1 MAETVIA
8 PGNKLQVHRRAP
20 QRERPR
26 MSGFLGAGG
35 AASDSQLAK
44 GGKVRRRQHGGRVR
58 PVEPVEPEV
67 QEGYRPATTGGG
79 AGRFYDPNAATAMT
93 TERATYQGL
102 KNRESEMEWTARG
115 PKANYADE
123 IAPQRREEGRMQP
136 YNLAKGGK
144 VKPGKGKHRL
154 HLIIVMLGK
163 RHPGAISEKAAKRRK
178 LDAVER

>member
-44 GGKVRRRQHGGRVR
+44 GGKV
-58 PVEPVEPEV
+58 
-67 QEGYRPATTGGG
+67 
-79 AGRFYDPNAATAMT
+79 
-93 TERATYQGL
+93 
-102 KNRESEMEWTARG
+102 
-115 PKANYADE
+115 
-123 IAPQRREEGRMQP
+123 
-136 YNLAKGGK
+136 
-144 VKPGKGKHRL
+144 KPGKGKHRL

-163 RHPGAISEKAAKRRK
+163 RHPGVISEKAAKRRK
-178 LDAVER
+178 LDAAHEG